1 MSLPITGEIVLLFL
15 AVIGSIGGMWWRLE
29 ARLSAQDKA
38 REYLQK
44 ELSDYKLYVSQNH
57 VSAVALMQTEN
68 RLMAALSK
76 VESQLEEAVRQL
88 NALSRNPQPR

>member
-68 RLMAALSK
+68 RLMAALNK

-88 NALSRNPQPR
+88 NALSRVPRP

>member
-1 MSLPITGEIVLLFL
+1 MSLPITGELVLLFL

-57 VSAVALMQTEN
+57 VSATALMQTEN
-68 RLMAALSK
+68 RLMHGIQKL
-76 VESQLEEAVRQL
+76 ESQLEEAVRQL
-88 NALSRNPQPR
+88 NALSRVPRP